1 MNREGRDR
9 IEKIGK
15 TIVHSAITV
24 HKALGPGLLESAYQ
38 SCLGFELES
47 SGFEVDY
54 EVKIPVRYRGL
65 SIDNGY
71 RADMLVARGV
81 IVENK
86 VVEHLLPIHAAQIL
100 TYLELG
106 GYRLGYLLNWHVTL
120 MKHGIHRYVLRL

>member
-1 MNREGRDR
+1 M
-9 IEKIGK
+9 
-15 TIVHSAITV
+15 IVHSAITV

-38 SCLGFELES
+38 ACLGFELES
-47 SGFEVDY
+47 SGFEVEY
-54 EVKIPVRYRGL
+54 EVKIPVTYRGL

-71 RADMLVARGV
+71 RVDMLVGRGV

-86 VVEHLLPIHAAQIL
+86 VVEHLLPVHTAQIL

-120 MKHGIHRYVLRL
+120 MKHGIHRFVLRL